1 MLYNS
6 PINLN
11 SLNLSEEDKLLT
23 LGVLKKFLEVST
35 SEGDTLTNMLE
46 LEEFIKTLPQAMDTI
61 KIKEYVADGVVVRE
75 ATALKGTIVSGK
87 THLKT
92 EVGFLSKGCMVT
104 LTNYGIEFLT
114 APSTVVYPANIKRI
128 SYCISD
134 VVWSNIHSTSD
145 IPMNDTQLLGD

>member
-1 MLYNS
+1 MSDNL
-6 PINLN
+6 PININ
-11 SLNLSEEDKLLT
+11 ALNLSVEDRLLA

-35 SEGDTLTNMLE
+35 MDGDILTNMVE
-46 LEEFIKTLPQAMDTI
+46 LESFIKTLPQAMDTI

-75 ATALKGTIVSGK
+75 ASALKGTLVSGR
-87 THLKT
+87 THLKS
-92 EVGFLSKGCMVT
+92 EVGFLSKGSMIT

-114 APSTVVYPANIKRI
+114 APTTVIYPANIKRI